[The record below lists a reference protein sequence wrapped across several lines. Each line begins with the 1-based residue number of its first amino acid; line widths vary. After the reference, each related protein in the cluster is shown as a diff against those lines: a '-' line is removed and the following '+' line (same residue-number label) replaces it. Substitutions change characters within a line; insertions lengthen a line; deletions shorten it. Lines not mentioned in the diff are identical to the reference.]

1 MSAPQLLLIGPAS
14 ERMLSRLTDVFE
26 IRHMPEHPKAL
37 PSADRAKFEYVYVN
51 DHGGV
56 PADLMNALPKL
67 RMISNYGVGYD
78 SVDVRTA
85 VKRGIVV
92 THTPNVLNDDVANT
106 AILLMLA
113 TSRNLLADNAYIRA
127 GRWSIE
133 GPAPLSS
140 AVRGRK
146 VGILGLGRIGM
157 AIAEKLAVFGVVI
170 SYHNRSRRN
179 VPYRY
184 FGDLEEMARDCDILI
199 CAAPGGQT
207 TRRMINRSVIE
218 ALGPSGIL
226 INVGRGSVM
235 DEPELIAALRD
246 GRLGKAGLDVFANE
260 PEVPPELL
268 TLENATLLPHVASGT
283 VETRDAMGDLAVENL
298 IQFHATGKA
307 VTPVPECNPL

>member
-1 MSAPQLLLIGPAS
+1 MSAPQLLLVGPAS
-14 ERMLSRLTDVFE
+14 ERMLNRMTEVFE
-26 IRHMPEHPKAL
+26 IRQMRGHSEARPM
-37 PSADRAKFEYVYVN
+37 ADRDRIEYIYVN
-51 DHGGV
+51 GHGGV

-67 RMISNYGVGYD
+67 RIISNYGVGYD
-78 SVDVRTA
+78 SVDVRAA
-85 VKRGIVV
+85 VNRGIVV
-92 THTPNVLNDDVANT
+92 THTPDVLNDDVANT

-140 AVRGRK
+140 AIRGRK

-157 AIAEKLAVFGVVI
+157 AIAEKLAVFGVDI

-184 FGDLEEMARDCDILI
+184 FGDLEEMAHDCDILI
-199 CAAPGGQT
+199 CVAPGSQS

-226 INVGRGSVM
+226 INVGRGSIV

-246 GRLGKAGLDVFANE
+246 GRLGKAGLDVFADE
-260 PEVPPELL
+260 PEVPSELL
-268 TLENATLLPHVASGT
+268 TLQNATLLPHVASAT

-298 IQFHATGKA
+298 IQFHATGKT
-307 VTPVPECNPL
+307 VTPVPECSPL